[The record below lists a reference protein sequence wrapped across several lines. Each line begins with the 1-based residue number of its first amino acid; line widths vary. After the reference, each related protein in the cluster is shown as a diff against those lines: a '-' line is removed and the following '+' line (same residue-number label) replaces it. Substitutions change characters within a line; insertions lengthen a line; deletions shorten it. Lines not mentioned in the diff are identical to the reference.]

1 MTTTD
6 YHEFLATKARRVPE
20 RGLKRDSFDLHPS
33 LFGYQRECTEFALRV
48 GCGAQFLDTG
58 MGKSFIELEWQ
69 RVLTEEHN
77 KPTLMLAPIAV
88 GQQHVK
94 EARRFGIDAR
104 YVKSHDDVKPG
115 INITNYERLHLFDP
129 RAFCA
134 LAGDESSILKSFT
147 GATTRKLMEFGSHI
161 PYLMAAT
168 ATPAPNDHMELGQH
182 CQFLGVMDSSEMLA
196 RWFISDQS
204 EMGRYRLKGYA
215 VRPFWAWVSSWA
227 RCLSKPSDLGYSDDG
242 FILPKLETTLHAVET
257 DLSVGAEDGQLFR
270 IPTTSATSI
279 HTEKRL
285 TADDRAEKVAEIVA
299 REPNERWV
307 IWVETNYDADAVLKR
322 IPEAVE
328 VRGSMTPDEKESR
341 LVDFSEGNT
350 RVILTKPRIAGFG
363 LNWQHCARTVFAGVS
378 FSYEAYYQAVRRF
391 WRFGQH
397 RPVHA
402 HVVLAETEL
411 QIWQAITRKQ
421 SEHSAMKSEM
431 VEAMSRESKTYSVR
445 QGYAPTKKV
454 ELPRWMVAA

>member
-6 YHEFLATKARRVPE
+6 YHEFLAHKARPAAE
-20 RGLKRDSFDLHPS
+20 RGIKRDSFDLHPS

-58 MGKSFIELEWQ
+58 LGKSFIQLEWMRTIIEQ
-69 RVLTEEHN
+69 TN
-77 KPTLMLAPIAV
+77 KPSLMFAPIAV

-94 EARRFGIDAR
+94 EAHRFGIDAR
-104 YVKSHDDVKPG
+104 YVKSQADVRPG
-115 INITNYERLHLFDP
+115 INITNYERMHLFDP
-129 RAFCA
+129 SQFCA
-134 LAGDESSILKSFT
+134 MAADESSILKSFT
-147 GATTRKLMEFGSHI
+147 GATTRKLMEFGSVI
-161 PYLMAAT
+161 PFRLAAT

-204 EMGRYRLKGYA
+204 EMGRYRLKRYA

-227 RCLSKPSDLGYSDDG
+227 RCLSKPSDLGYKDEG
-242 FILPKLETTLHAVET
+242 FILPELVTKLHAVET
-257 DLSVGAEDGQLFR
+257 DLSAGADEGQLFR
-270 IPTTSATSI
+270 VPTTSATSI

-285 TADDRAEKVAEIVA
+285 TADDRAERVAEIVSA
-299 REPNERWV
+299 EPNERWV
-307 IWVETNYDADAVLKR
+307 IWVETNYDADAVLAR
-322 IPEAVE
+322 VPEAVE

-341 LVDFSEGNT
+341 LVDFSDGNA
-350 RVILTKPRIAGFG
+350 RVLLTKPRIAGFG

-391 WRFGQH
+391 WRFGQR

-402 HVVLAETEL
+402 HIVLAETEL
-411 QIWQAITRKQ
+411 QIWQAIHRKAM
-421 SEHSAMKSEM
+421 EHAAMKSEM
-431 VEAMSRESKTYSVR
+431 VDAMKRESKSHTTR
-445 QGYAPTKKV
+445 HGYNPTTKI
-454 ELPRWMVAA
+454 ELPRWVA